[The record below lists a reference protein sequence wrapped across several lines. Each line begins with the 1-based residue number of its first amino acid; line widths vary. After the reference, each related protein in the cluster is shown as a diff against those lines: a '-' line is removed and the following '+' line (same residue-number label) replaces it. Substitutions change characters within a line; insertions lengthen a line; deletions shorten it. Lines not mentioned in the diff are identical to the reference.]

1 MNDITKSVVLVIYC
15 FFSIILIVL
24 ILLIISMVH
33 IIDDFPTLLC
43 QNNRTL
49 LIPKEDPDY
58 PGFDFL
64 QLVPYNTIS
73 RNDF

>member
-1 MNDITKSVVLVIYC
+1 
-15 FFSIILIVL
+15 
-24 ILLIISMVH
+24 MVH

-49 LIPKEDPDY
+49 LIPKEDPDH